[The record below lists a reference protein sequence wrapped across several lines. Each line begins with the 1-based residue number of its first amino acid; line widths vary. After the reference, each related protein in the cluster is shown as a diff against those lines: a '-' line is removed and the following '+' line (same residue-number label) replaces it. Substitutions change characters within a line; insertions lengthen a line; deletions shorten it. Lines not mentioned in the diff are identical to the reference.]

1 MIQWKALILCPCLH
15 HVNHKCNLGWYGSYH
30 SLWQRNKVFSSK
42 QTSWLDHTA
51 FCITLTWSWKKMT
64 MLQWFLFVSSVS
76 VLVFYHL
83 HILTMK
89 TNMLSAKGKIPR
101 KPGWTTKKPF
111 VSLGLI
117 VSSLLFQSARDQKLR
132 N

>member
-51 FCITLTWSWKKMT
+51 FCITLTWSWKKKWRCSSDFY
-64 MLQWFLFVSSVS
+64 LSLLSLSWSFIICISSPWKQICCQLREKFPENQVEPLKNPLCHWVLLWVLF
-76 VLVFYHL
+76 Y
-83 HILTMK
+83 
-89 TNMLSAKGKIPR
+89 
-101 KPGWTTKKPF
+101 
-111 VSLGLI
+111 
-117 VSSLLFQSARDQKLR
+117 SSLHETRS
-132 N
+132 